1 MMIDMQGIEKLEN
14 ILFFYIINFRSMY
27 SVIISYNW
35 WIIDFPSACR
45 EYMFVTLVPVS
56 LDNLMKCNRMYDTYH
71 DEREKK

>member
-1 MMIDMQGIEKLEN
+1 MQGIEKSEN
-14 ILFFYIINFRSMY
+14 ILFFYIIYFRSMY

-35 WIIDFPSACR
+35 WIIDFPSASR

-56 LDNLMKCNRMYDTYH
+56 LDNLMKCNRMYDTYQ